1 MASDRSHN
9 APVHPDLTDAVTAP
23 SEQAGS
29 VERARAEQ
37 HYRQAVRRAGL
48 AVVFGIA
55 GVFVIEALLGATS
68 ADRPGLLVTAALAA
82 TIGIIWFAFVP
93 RSWFGDLRV
102 FVAAAV
108 SELVLLAMVAM
119 TGGLHSFYTGYLVVP
134 AVVLILAG
142 SARQILAL
150 WALAVAGIAVMALR
164 SALVGEAH
172 PEGAFSRLLLLGM
185 CVATCAAVALATGRQ
200 RVVTTE
206 RAAGLADE
214 SVAVRSMAMTD
225 ALTNLPNRRA
235 LPEHLARF
243 VADAAR
249 TGLPFSVVAIDVD
262 GLKAVNDSFG
272 HDAGDQLLRS
282 FAKAIHEA
290 IRGSDVGLRVGGD
303 EFLILLP
310 RTSQVLAKGVA
321 ERLIETASM
330 SRSEL
335 GPTRF
340 SYGIATQGADE
351 RGESVVSRA
360 DAALGAAK
368 RERTEVSAS

>member
-1 MASDRSHN
+1 MRR
-9 APVHPDLTDAVTAP
+9 DLTDPVLGT

-37 HYRQAVRRAGL
+37 DYRHAVRKTGL

-55 GVFVIEALLGATS
+55 GVFVIEALLGATA
-68 ADRPGLLVTAALAA
+68 ADRPGLLVTAALVV
-82 TIGIIWFAFVP
+82 TIGTIWFALIP
-93 RSWFGDLRV
+93 RAWFGDLRV

-119 TGGLHSFYTGYLVVP
+119 TGGLHSFYTGYLVIP
-134 AVVLILAG
+134 AIVLILAG
-142 SARQILAL
+142 SAGQILAL
-150 WALAVAGIAVMALR
+150 GALAVAGIGVLALW
-164 SALVGEAH
+164 SALAGQAPVD
-172 PEGAFSRLLLLGM
+172 GAFSRLLLLAM
-185 CVATCAAVALATGRQ
+185 CIGTSAAVALATGRQ

-235 LPEHLARF
+235 LSEYLARF

-249 TGLPFSVVAIDVD
+249 TGLPFSVIAIDID
-262 GLKAVNDSFG
+262 GLKKVNDSFG
-272 HDAGDQLLRS
+272 HDAGDQLLRN

-310 RTSQVLAKGVA
+310 RTTEVFAKRVA

-330 SRSEL
+330 SGQFR
-335 GPTRF
+335 PTRF
-340 SYGIATQGADE
+340 GFGIATHAP
-351 RGESVVSRA
+351 GEYGEDVVSRA
-360 DAALGAAK
+360 DAALGVAK
-368 RERTEVSAS
+368 RERNEVSA

>member
-1 MASDRSHN
+1 MDRSQN
-9 APVHPDLTDAVTAP
+9 AHVRPDLTDALPGP

-29 VERARAEQ
+29 VERARAAQ
-37 HYRQAVRRAGL
+37 DYRQSVRRAGL

-55 GVFVIEALLGATS
+55 GVFVVEALLGATA
-68 ADRPGLLVTAALAA
+68 ADRPGLLVTAALVVAA
-82 TIGIIWFAFVP
+82 GAIWFGLVP
-93 RSWFGDLRV
+93 HAWLGDKRV
-102 FVAAAV
+102 FVAAAL
-108 SELVLLAMVAM
+108 SELVLLVMVAL

-134 AVVLILAG
+134 AIVLILAG
-142 SARQILAL
+142 SARQILSL
-150 WALAVAGIAVMALR
+150 GALAVAGIAIVALWA
-164 SALVGEAH
+164 ALTDQAPV
-172 PEGAFSRLLLLGM
+172 EGAFSRLLLLAM
-185 CVATCAAVALATGRQ
+185 CIATCAAVALATGRQ

-225 ALTNLPNRRA
+225 ALTDLPNRRA
-235 LPEHLARF
+235 LPVHLARF

-249 TGLPFSVVAIDVD
+249 TGLPFSVIAVDID
-262 GLKAVNDSFG
+262 GLKKVNDSFG
-272 HDAGDQLLRS
+272 HDAGDQMLRN

-310 RTSQVLAKGVA
+310 RTTEVFAKRVA

-330 SRSEL
+330 SAAEFR
-335 GPTRF
+335 PTRF
-340 SYGIATQGADE
+340 SYGIATQGT
-351 RGESVVSRA
+351 GEYGDAVVTRA

-368 RERTEVSAS
+368 RERANVPG

>member
-1 MASDRSHN
+1 VRPNPTD
-9 APVHPDLTDAVTAP
+9 PVLGT

-37 HYRQAVRRAGL
+37 DYRHAVRRTGL

-55 GVFVIEALLGATS
+55 GVFVVEALLGATA
-68 ADRPGLLVTAALAA
+68 ADRPGLLLTAALVL
-82 TIGIIWFAFVP
+82 TIGVIWFALIP
-93 RSWFGDLRV
+93 RAWFGDLRV

-108 SELVLLAMVAM
+108 SELVLLAMVSM
-119 TGGLHSFYTGYLVVP
+119 TGGLHSFYTGYLVIP
-134 AVVLILAG
+134 AIVLILAG
-142 SARQILAL
+142 SARQILSL
-150 WALAVAGIAVMALR
+150 GALAVAGIAVLGLSAAL
-164 SALVGEAH
+164 AAQA
-172 PEGAFSRLLLLGM
+172 PPDGAFSRLLLLAM
-185 CVATCAAVALATGRQ
+185 CIATSAAVALATGRQ

-235 LPEHLARF
+235 LPEYLTRF

-249 TGLPFSVVAIDVD
+249 TGLPFSVIAIDID
-262 GLKAVNDSFG
+262 GLKRVNDSFG
-272 HDAGDQLLRS
+272 HDAGDQLLRN
-282 FAKAIHEA
+282 FAKSIHEA

-310 RTSQVLAKGVA
+310 RTTEVFAKRVA

-330 SRSEL
+330 SGQFR
-335 GPTRF
+335 PTRF
-340 SYGIATQGADE
+340 GFGIATHGP
-351 RGESVVSRA
+351 GEYGEDVVSRA
-360 DAALGAAK
+360 DAALGIAK
-368 RERTEVSAS
+368 RERNEVSV